1 MKINI
6 GLFCIGIAV
15 SAMVLLNKMDIKAA
29 QSKGRVESMMQSSN
43 MLEIYDEVSDK
54 TIVIDYADFRY
65 LASQIDEM
73 NAVFGR

>member
-6 GLFCIGIAV
+6 GLFCFGIVV
-15 SAMVLLNKMDIKAA
+15 SAMVLLNKMEIKAA

-43 MLEIYDEVSDK
+43 MLEIYDEASDR

-65 LASQIDEM
+65 LAAQIDEM

>member
-6 GLFCIGIAV
+6 GLFILGIVV
-15 SAMVLLNKMDIKAA
+15 SSMFLLDKMDIKAA
-29 QSKGRVESMMQSSN
+29 SNNRRVESMIQSN
-43 MLEIYDEVSDK
+43 DILEFYDESSGR
-54 TIVIDYADFRY
+54 TIVIDFADFHY